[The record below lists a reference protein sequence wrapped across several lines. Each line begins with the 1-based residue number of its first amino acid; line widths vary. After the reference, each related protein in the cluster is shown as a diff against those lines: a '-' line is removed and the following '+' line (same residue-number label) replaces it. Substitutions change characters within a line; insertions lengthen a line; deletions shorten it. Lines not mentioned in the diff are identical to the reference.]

1 MTIKPEKRSSQSV
14 VDMEAGGGAA
24 SGSGSGGG
32 SAAGGEGSSNN
43 PDAAVL
49 AKTSIKTSIRIPS
62 LVILTY
68 FLILS
73 PIFSQVLCPLPTY
86 ARGEPRSVPLKTTNA
101 LDDSFMTAQ
110 VSGCNRGASSVS
122 RRDNIRQLLLSSCSN
137 LASSS
142 RRYWGAP
149 VVKSSRVQ
157 SRRMR
162 RPSRLVARDSMT

>member
-14 VDMEAGGGAA
+14 VDMEAGGGVA

-110 VSGCNRGASSVS
+110 V
-122 RRDNIRQLLLSSCSN
+122 
-137 LASSS
+137 
-142 RRYWGAP
+142 
-149 VVKSSRVQ
+149 
-157 SRRMR
+157 
-162 RPSRLVARDSMT
+162 LV

>member
-110 VSGCNRGASSVS
+110 VSV
-122 RRDNIRQLLLSSCSN
+122 
-137 LASSS
+137 
-142 RRYWGAP
+142 
-149 VVKSSRVQ
+149 
-157 SRRMR
+157 
-162 RPSRLVARDSMT
+162 

>member
-110 VSGCNRGASSVS
+110 VS
-122 RRDNIRQLLLSSCSN
+122 
-137 LASSS
+137 
-142 RRYWGAP
+142 
-149 VVKSSRVQ
+149 
-157 SRRMR
+157 
-162 RPSRLVARDSMT
+162 LVANGTALKIGVVSIRYLKPNNRTGKSEIKIYYDI

>member
-1 MTIKPEKRSSQSV
+1 MRLLTPFSFWKDNNGGPVMTIKPEKRSSQSV

-110 VSGCNRGASSVS
+110 V
-122 RRDNIRQLLLSSCSN
+122 
-137 LASSS
+137 
-142 RRYWGAP
+142 
-149 VVKSSRVQ
+149 
-157 SRRMR
+157 
-162 RPSRLVARDSMT
+162 LV